1 MRARTAL
8 VAEDNDQLGCIIR
21 YLLEREQYQVQLAG
35 DGRQAEKLIDLSPP
49 PSLAVLDIMMPY
61 ASGFQLLAR
70 IRGRADWTGVPV
82 IMLTGKAQERDI
94 VRAFSSG
101 ASDYVTKPFQPNE
114 FLARVNRLT
123 K

>member
-1 MRARTAL
+1 MRPRTAL
-8 VAEDNDQLGCIIR
+8 IAEDNYQLGCIIQ
-21 YLLEREQYQVQLAG
+21 YLLERELYQVQVAG
-35 DGRQAEKLIDLSPP
+35 DGRQAEKLIDLYPP

-70 IRGRADWTGVPV
+70 IRGRADWAGVPV
-82 IMLTGKAQERDI
+82 IMLTGRSQEHDI
-94 VRAFSSG
+94 VRAFKSG

>member
-1 MRARTAL
+1 MQARTAL
-8 VAEDNDQLGCIIR
+8 VAEDNDQLGLIIQ
-21 YLLEREQYQVQLAG
+21 YLLEREQYQVERAG
-35 DGRQAEKLIDLSPP
+35 DGRQAEKLIDLNPP
-49 PSLAVLDIMMPY
+49 PILAVLDIMMPY

-70 IRGRADWTGVPV
+70 IRGRADWSGVPV
-82 IMLTGKAQERDI
+82 IMLTGRSQECDI
-94 VRAFSSG
+94 VRAFKSG